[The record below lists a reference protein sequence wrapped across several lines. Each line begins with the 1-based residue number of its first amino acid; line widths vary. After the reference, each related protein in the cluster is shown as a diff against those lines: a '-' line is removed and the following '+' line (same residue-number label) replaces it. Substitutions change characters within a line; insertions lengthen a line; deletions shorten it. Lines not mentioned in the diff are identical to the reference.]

1 MQSQLR
7 GQKNKMNLN
16 FSLKVSKQKEE
27 VHLGKGILLVGIKM
41 NKDKQRGTERNPV
54 AVYG

>member
-16 FSLKVSKQKEE
+16 FSLKNGKQKKE
-27 VHLGKGILLVGIKM
+27 VHLGKLILLVEIKM
-41 NKDKQRGTERNPV
+41 NKDM
-54 AVYG
+54 

>member
-16 FSLKVSKQKEE
+16 FSLKNSKQKEG
-27 VHLGKGILLVGIKM
+27 VQLGKWILLVEIKM
-41 NKDKQRGTERNPV
+41 NKDM
-54 AVYG
+54 